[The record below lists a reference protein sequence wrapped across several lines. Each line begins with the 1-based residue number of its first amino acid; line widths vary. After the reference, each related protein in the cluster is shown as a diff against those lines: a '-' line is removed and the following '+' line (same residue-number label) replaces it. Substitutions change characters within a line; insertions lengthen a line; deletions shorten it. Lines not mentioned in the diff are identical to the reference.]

1 MSWKPSRTLGFGL
14 AVALATA
21 GILTCDG
28 GTEPPV
34 NQPPRA
40 VGTIPEQVVAV
51 DSAVVVDVA
60 SYFADPDGDT
70 LTYSAMS
77 SSVANATV
85 SVTGSM
91 VTVTGVAAG
100 SAMVTVTARDSE
112 GLTAEQAFAVMVPN
126 RTPVVVGTIGD
137 VDVYVD
143 SVVEVDVA
151 GYFADPDGDELAYQA
166 ASSDTTLAAVAVS
179 GSMVT
184 ATGVAVGSVTVTVT
198 AQDTAGLSAEQS
210 FEVTVPNQA
219 PVAVGTIADREVEV
233 DSVAVLDVAEYF
245 TDPDRQELEYS
256 VTVSDTMRVAVGVT
270 DSEVTVA
277 GVAKGNGTV
286 TVTATD
292 PGGLTAEQSFV
303 VTVPNR
309 PPHTVGAIAQQEVYV
324 GDRVAI
330 EVAAHFSDPDGDTL
344 AYTAVSSDTAL
355 AAVSV
360 LEGTVVVT
368 GITVGS
374 AAVTVT
380 ATDPEGLAA
389 EQQFAVAVPNRA
401 PEAVGTVAAR
411 EVHVGDSVTIDVAAN
426 FVELDGQELEY
437 AVATSDAATV
447 SVAVTGSAV
456 TVRGVAVGMAT
467 VSVTAQ
473 DPEGLWA
480 GQEFVATVPNRAP
493 EAVGTLPDLELEV
506 DSVMTV
512 EVAGHFAEPDGEELQ
527 YSVGSSDTTRVSVSI
542 SGTVVTMRGVRA
554 GQATVTVVATDPGG
568 LTAEQGFG
576 ARVANRPPVAVGAMA
591 DRVVPAGSTATVDVG
606 DHFEDPD
613 GDVLSYFATSSDTT
627 RLRAS
632 VLGRVATLRGVSGG
646 IATVTVTARDP
657 EGLTARHTFVVTVP
671 NQAPRVVGTIDD
683 ITVYRGRSISF
694 DASAYFTDPDGDDL
708 SYTASSSRT
717 ARATVT
723 VSGSSITIRGR
734 SQGTATIT
742 VTAHDPEGLT
752 VAQSFDVTVQRPNRA
767 PRVVG
772 TIPKQTLP
780 PDGQRTV
787 DLDRYFS
794 DPDGDEL
801 DYSATSSDGSV
812 ATVTVSDET
821 ATVTGEAEGTATIT
835 VTATDPGGLTADH
848 DFEVT
853 VEDSPN
859 QAPIVVRRIEDL
871 IGLVG
876 ERWSLPLETVFED
889 PDGDPLT
896 YTISSSNTS
905 VAEPE
910 VIDDTMFVSLVGLG
924 SATVSVTATDPEG
937 LSATETFEVTVVRD
951 LPGGFNMLLG
961 FTEAV
966 TETQKLWFFLAR
978 NTWEQVLAATEL
990 PDVQFSEPPECLELT
1005 APDVQ
1010 TVDDHFVMV
1019 HVAEIDGSGGT
1030 VAHALYCHSRQDGS
1044 PVVSATVFDEADI
1057 SLLMSLDL
1065 LGVVAFHEF
1074 AHGLGFISRYWD
1086 HHGLLDTSNDPHFQG
1101 TRAINAFNAAG
1112 GSTYPDAKVP
1122 ISSGD
1127 YSHWREDVFGNEGMT
1142 PTLELGANPF
1152 SAITLQAMAD
1162 VGYLVDLSLADDYQ
1176 LANPVP
1182 PDLAAEHA
1190 GQVLDLSNDVVQGP
1204 VRVLDRNGRVVRIIP
1219 PPPGTPELSFG
1230 SHEVQI
1236 ERLSPYVARDGGLTL
1251 VPPARAPMW
1260 RLVRPSSRR
1269 SPR

>member
-1 MSWKPSRTLGFGL
+1 MPHAPRAGRSPEPLEARSQLSWKPSRTLGFGL

-28 GTEPPV
+28 GTEPPA
-34 NQPPRA
+34 NQAPRA
-40 VGTIPEQVVAV
+40 VGTIPEQVVEV

-70 LTYSAMS
+70 LTYSAVS

-100 SAMVTVTARDSE
+100 SAMVTVTARDAE

-143 SVVEVDVA
+143 SVAEVDVA

-166 ASSDTTLAAVAVS
+166 VSSDTTLAIVAVS

-184 ATGVAVGSVTVTVT
+184 LTGVAVGIVNVTVT

-256 VTVSDTMRVAVGVT
+256 AVVFDTMRVAVGVT

-277 GVAKGNGTV
+277 GVAKGNATV

-309 PPHTVGAIAQQEVYV
+309 PPHAVGTIAQQDVYV
-324 GDRVAI
+324 GDTVEI
-330 EVAAHFSDPDGDTL
+330 EVVAHFSDPDGDTL
-344 AYTAVSSDTAL
+344 AYMAASSDTAL

-360 LEGTVVVT
+360 SEGTVVVT

-389 EQQFAVAVPNRA
+389 EQQFAVTVPNRA

-447 SVAVTGSAV
+447 SVAVTGSEV

-506 DSVMTV
+506 DSVAAFD
-512 EVAGHFAEPDGEELQ
+512 VAAHFKEPDGEGLE
-527 YSVGSSDTTRVSVSI
+527 YAAASSDTTRVAIAMADNVLTLTGI
-542 SGTVVTMRGVRA
+542 AA
-554 GQATVTVVATDPGG
+554 GQATVTIVATDPGG
-568 LTAEQGFG
+568 LKAEQGFG
-576 ARVANRPPVAVGAMA
+576 VRVPNRPPVTVGSIA
-591 DRVVPAGSTATVDVG
+591 DRVVQAGGSATLNVADY
-606 DHFEDPD
+606 FADPD
-613 GDVLSYFATSSDTT
+613 GDTLRYFAVSSDTE
-627 RLRAS
+627 RARAT
-632 VLGRVATLRGVSGG
+632 VLGGVLTLRGVARG
-646 IATVTVTARDP
+646 IAEVRVTARDP
-657 EGLTARHTFVVTVP
+657 EGLSALQSFVVAVP
-671 NQAPRVVGTIDD
+671 NQAPRTVGTITDTT
-683 ITVYRGRSISF
+683 IARGRSASV
-694 DASAYFTDPDGDDL
+694 DASAYFTDLDGDDL
-708 SYTASSSRT
+708 SYTATSSRT
-717 ARATVT
+717 ATATVT
-723 VSGSSITIRGR
+723 VSGNRVTVRGR
-734 SQGTATIT
+734 AVGTATIT
-742 VTAHDPEGLT
+742 VTAEDPEGLQA
-752 VAQSFDVTVQRPNRA
+752 VQSYRVTVQRRPNRA
-767 PRVVG
+767 PLTVG
-772 TIPKQTLP
+772 KI
-780 PDGQRTV
+780 PDGVLLV
-787 DLDRYFS
+787 DEEYVADLEPYFS
-794 DPDGDEL
+794 
-801 DYSATSSDGSV
+801 
-812 ATVTVSDET
+812 
-821 ATVTGEAEGTATIT
+821 
-835 VTATDPGGLTADH
+835 
-848 DFEVT
+848 
-853 VEDSPN
+853 
-859 QAPIVVRRIEDL
+859 
-871 IGLVG
+871 
-876 ERWSLPLETVFED
+876 D

-896 YTISSSNTS
+896 YAGQSSNNS
-905 VAEPE
+905 VADPE
-910 VIDDTMFVSLVGLG
+910 IMSDRIFVTATGHG
-924 SATVSVTATDPEG
+924 SATVSVTATDPGG
-937 LSATETFEVTVVRD
+937 LSATASFEVRVV
-951 LPGGFNMLLG
+951 PGFDMVLG
-961 FTEAV
+961 FTPAV
-966 TETQKLWFFLAR
+966 TEAQRGWFEAAR
-978 NTWEQVLAATEL
+978 NAWEAVLRRTEL
-990 PDVQFSEPPECLELT
+990 ANVGISNPECLDLV
-1005 APDVQ
+1005 APVEA
-1010 TVDDHFVMV
+1010 VDDHLVMV
-1019 HVAEIDGSGGT
+1019 HVDSIDGPGGT
-1030 VAHALYCHSRQDGS
+1030 LAYAGYCYIRRSDGT
-1044 PVVSATVFDEADI
+1044 PVVSATWFDEDDI
-1057 SLLMSLDL
+1057 DWLMSLGM
-1065 LGVVAFHEF
+1065 LGTVAFHEF
-1074 AHGLGFISRYWD
+1074 AHGLGFTDHYWD
-1086 HHGLLDTSNDPHFQG
+1086 SHGLLDTGDDPHFHG
-1101 TRAINAFNAAG
+1101 SLAIEAFDAAG
-1112 GSTYPDAKVP
+1112 GAAYPYAKVP
-1122 ISSGD
+1122 ISSPD
-1127 YSHWREDVFGNEGMT
+1127 YSHWHEGVFGREGMT
-1142 PTLELGANPF
+1142 PALTLGVANPF

-1162 VGYLVDLSLADDYQ
+1162 VGYLVDVSLADDYQ
-1176 LANPVP
+1176 LANAAP
-1182 PDLAAEHA
+1182 PDPAADQP

-1204 VRVLDRNGRVVRIIP
+1204 VMVLDRNGRVLRVIP
-1219 PPPGTPELSFG
+1219 PPPGTPVPSLG
-1230 SHEVQI
+1230 RHEVQI
-1236 ERLSPYVARDGGLTL
+1236 ERRRRDDARDGGLTL
-1251 VPPARAPMW
+1251 ASPSREPIW
-1260 RLVRPSSRR
+1260 RLLRPSPGR